1 MAQSVVSMVMQY
13 FNPSIIDRMAGAF
26 GESRDSAQKAV
37 FAGVPALLAGFADF
51 AAQPGG
57 ADRLASAARQQDIGI
72 LHNLP
77 NVIGGSGL
85 ESVSDKGR
93 TMLSLMLGGQAS
105 EGLIEAVAK
114 HAGLGQQSAANM
126 ISLLAPVVMA
136 VLGHHQASQGLDAA
150 GLARFLADQN
160 SAIAGALPSGLTAF
174 RRDAVEALDLT
185 APKSPQRAQTPSWAY
200 ALAALVV
207 LGLIGYWFWG
217 PHPQVVARQN
227 AEPPASSSNVQAP
240 ITPSSVV
247 VVGQVDLAKQLSSIV
262 DSTRTSLAGVTDAA
276 TARTALPQLQDAVAQ
291 LDKVRR
297 MTDQIPADG
306 TKTLTSIVGNAKPAL
321 QQSITKV
328 EAMPRVSDVLKPT
341 LDSLQVRLDVFAMGL
356 PQNAQAPGSPQQ
368 QRPQKSIAAA
378 PDSRP

>member
-1 MAQSVVSMVMQY
+1 MAQSFVSMVMQY

-37 FAGVPALLAGFADF
+37 FAGVPALLSGFAGFAT
-51 AAQPGG
+51 QPGG

-114 HAGLGQQSAANM
+114 HAGLGRESAANM
-126 ISLLAPVVMA
+126 MGLLTPVIMA

-160 SAIAGALPSGLTAF
+160 SAIAGAMPSGLAAF
-174 RRDAVEALDLT
+174 RSDAVEALDLT
-185 APKSPQRAQTPSWAY
+185 TPPQRAPTPSWAY

-207 LGLIGYWFWG
+207 LALIGYWFWG
-217 PHPQVVARQN
+217 PHPQMVARQN
-227 AEPPASSSNVQAP
+227 AEPPAASSNVQAP
-240 ITPSSVV
+240 ITPSSVM

-262 DSTRTSLAGVTDAA
+262 DSTRASLAGVTDAA
-276 TARTALPQLQDAVAQ
+276 TARSALPQLQDAVAQ

-306 TKTLTSIVGNAKPAL
+306 TKTLTSIVGDAKPAL
-321 QQSITKV
+321 QQSISKV

-356 PQNAQAPGSPQQ
+356 PQGTQAVGSPQQ
-368 QRPQKSIAAA
+368 QRPQKSVAAA